1 MTDVVICGLGVT
13 GQKVAEKLESHH
25 ISYSVIDKKQV
36 DEYKEKQI
44 IGDVT
49 SEDVLKKAGVEEA
62 KTVVAVTDNDVT
74 NAFITLLAKQLNKK
88 ITVLSLVDSVE
99 NMSKLDKAGADYIF
113 SKANVGRFIAKSAI
127 SPFIADFLDMVNLK
141 EGVEIM
147 QIQVNKD
154 AKIANMKNAKIWKKT
169 GAHILAIKRG
179 DDTVYSPSENEAIQI
194 NDQLIVLGNAEQI
207 KNLYNL
213 SNPDTIIES
222 QKEDT

>member
-1 MTDVVICGLGVT
+1 MNDVVVCGLGVT
-13 GQKVAEKLESHH
+13 GRKVAEKLEKHNVTF
-25 ISYSVIDKKQV
+25 SVIDKKNI
-36 DEYKEKQI
+36 DAFNGRLI

-49 SEDVLKKAGVEEA
+49 SEDILKNAGVEQA

-74 NAFITLLAKQLNKK
+74 NAFVTLLAKQLNKNV
-88 ITVLSLVDSVE
+88 TVLSIVDSVE

-154 AKIANMKNAKIWKKT
+154 AKIANRKNLKIWKKT
-169 GAHILAIKRG
+169 GAHILAIQRG
-179 DDTVYSPSENEAIQI
+179 DKTIYSPTETEEIKVD
-194 NDQLIVLGNAEQI
+194 DQLIVLGDAEQI
-207 KNLYNL
+207 KKLYNL
-213 SNPDTIIES
+213 CNPESIIES
-222 QKEDT
+222 QKKEP